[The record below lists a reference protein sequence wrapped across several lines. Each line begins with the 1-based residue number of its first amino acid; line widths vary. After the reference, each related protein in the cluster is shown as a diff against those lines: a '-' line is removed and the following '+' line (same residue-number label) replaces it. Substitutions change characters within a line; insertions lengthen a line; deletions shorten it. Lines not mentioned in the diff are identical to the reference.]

1 MSSRILTDFDLLVPE
16 TVPEALEML
25 NRLQDQ
31 VTIISG
37 GTDVLVAMKFGFDTP
52 YGMSLAKLAGLNYLE
67 FDPQQGLRVGARTT
81 ITQLLE
87 SPEVKQYYPA
97 IWESAVNFATP
108 QIRNTATLVGN
119 LLRASPAGDGSCAVY
134 ALGGKLVFSNE
145 AGERE
150 VDIDDLWV
158 GYATTARNKDEL
170 ATELRIPVP
179 AANSINA
186 FKRMTRV
193 NEDLAKL
200 NVAVNLTM
208 DGNVCT
214 DARVAMGCVAATP
227 VRLRQTEDLLKG
239 AEINEESLK
248 SLMATVSAEITPIDD
263 QRSTA
268 EYRKQV
274 SGVMVKRAIEQA
286 RDRVTA

>member
-31 VTIISG
+31 VTVVSG

-170 ATELRIPVP
+170 ATELRIPIP

>member
-25 NRLQDQ
+25 NRLKDQ
-31 VTIISG
+31 VTIVSG

-52 YGMSLAKLAGLNYLE
+52 YGMSLAKLGGLDYLE
-67 FDPQQGLRVGARTT
+67 FDAQQGLRVGARAT
-81 ITQLLE
+81 IAQLLE
-87 SPEVKQYYPA
+87 SPEVKQHYPA
-97 IWESAVNFATP
+97 LWEAAENFATP

-134 ALGGKLVFSNE
+134 ALGGTLVFASE
-145 AGERE
+145 SGERE
-150 VDIDDLWV
+150 VDIDNLWT
-158 GYATTARNKDEL
+158 GYATTARRSDEL

-179 AANSINA
+179 AENSINA

-208 DGNVCT
+208 DGDVCT

-227 VRLRQTEDLLKG
+227 VRLPQAEALLKG
-239 AEINEESLK
+239 AQINEDAMK
-248 SLMATVSAEITPIDD
+248 QLMETVSAEITPIDD

-274 SGVMVKRAIEQA
+274 SGVMVKRTIEQA
-286 RDRVTA
+286 RQRVSA

>member
-31 VTIISG
+31 VTVVSG

-52 YGMSLAKLAGLNYLE
+52 YGMTLAKLEGLNYLD
-67 FDPQQGLRVGARTT
+67 FDPQQGLRIGARTT
-81 ITQLLE
+81 ISQLLA
-87 SPEVKQYYPA
+87 SPEVKKHYPA
-97 IWESAVNFATP
+97 IWEAAENFATP

-134 ALGGKLVFSNE
+134 ALGGTLVFTSE
-145 AGERE
+145 TGERE
-150 VDIDDLWV
+150 VDIDNLWV
-158 GYATTARNKDEL
+158 GYATTARKSNEL

-179 AANSINA
+179 AANSVNA
-186 FKRMTRV
+186 FKRLTRV

-208 DGNVCT
+208 DGDVCT
-214 DARVAMGCVAATP
+214 DVRLAMGCVAAVP
-227 VRLRQTEDLLKG
+227 VRLKQAEALLKG
-239 AEINEESLK
+239 LQINDESMK
-248 SLMATVSAEITPIDD
+248 QVMETVSAEITPIDD

-286 RDRVTA
+286 RNRVSA

>member
-31 VTIISG
+31 VTVVSG

-52 YGMSLAKLAGLNYLE
+52 YGMTLAKLGGLSYLD
-67 FDPQQGLRVGARTT
+67 FDPQQGLRIGARTT
-81 ITQLLE
+81 IAQLLA
-87 SPEVKQYYPA
+87 SPEVKKYYPA
-97 IWESAVNFATP
+97 IWEAAENFATP

-134 ALGGKLVFSNE
+134 ALGGTLVFTSE
-145 AGERE
+145 TGERE

-158 GYATTARNKDEL
+158 GYATTARKSNEL
-170 ATELRIPVP
+170 ATELRIPAP
-179 AANSINA
+179 AANSVNA
-186 FKRMTRV
+186 FKRLTRV

-208 DGNVCT
+208 DGDVCT
-214 DARVAMGCVAATP
+214 DARLAMGCVAAVP
-227 VRLRQTEDLLKG
+227 VRLKQAEALLKG
-239 AEINEESLK
+239 SQINDESMK
-248 SLMATVSAEITPIDD
+248 QVMETVSAEITPIDD

-286 RDRVTA
+286 RNRVSA